1 MNSIYAIAGI
11 DTGIGKTV
19 VTGLIARHL
28 RASGRDAIT
37 VKMVQTGNSG
47 SSEDIA
53 EHRRM
58 CPGAEFREDALGL
71 TAPQIF
77 KYPSSPKLAAE
88 LEGRRVDLECISRS
102 VKACSEAHEITLVEM
117 AGGLCVPL
125 DGETLAVDF
134 VAREGWSVIL
144 VTCGRLGAIN
154 HALLSLEA
162 LRSRGMR
169 LAGVVHDWHPEASEP
184 IDRDAVE
191 TIGRYLVRYGFRQ
204 NIVEIPRI
212 AGDPPWPDIDFS
224 ALFQTGE
231 HA

>member
-1 MNSIYAIAGI
+1 MSSASSARARESSPTRTEPAAGYRIAGAPGFPGEAVRSAPEQAKSCFMNSIYAIAGI

-47 SSEDIA
+47 QSEDIA

-58 CPGAEFREDALGL
+58 CPGAVFREDALGL

-88 LEGRRVDLECISRS
+88 LEGRRVDLECISRA

-117 AGGLCVPL
+117 AGGTV
-125 DGETLAVDF
+125 DG
-134 VAREGWSVIL
+134 
-144 VTCGRLGAIN
+144 
-154 HALLSLEA
+154 
-162 LRSRGMR
+162 
-169 LAGVVHDWHPEASEP
+169 AGN
-184 IDRDAVE
+184 AVE
-191 TIGRYLVRYGFRQ
+191 KAFQGGGDRLRAEGLRIESLARIKAMNDEG
-204 NIVEIPRI
+204 EIS
-212 AGDPPWPDIDFS
+212 FC
-224 ALFQTGE
+224 
-231 HA
+231 